1 MKKKISIEFENGA
14 IKSYLA
20 KDIAVIKFKS
30 NVFDTLT
37 DLTESDRLFKF
48 LEYIGKNSEIKALLV
63 LNSPGCLGEREYN
76 NFIKSLKQPAKKND
90 GYIKGNNL
98 SPRTIRCREI
108 NILDRIILR
117 LIELKKITFI
127 GLQGEV
133 VTPFFG
139 ASLSFDFRYAS
150 RDVCFS
156 LAHTKYGL
164 HPSGALPFFLPRFLN
179 YSQAIEILLTQKRI
193 CAEKALE
200 LGLVSRLFDKG
211 DFESRCLEAV
221 LELNTIDIA
230 SVINTKQ
237 LIHYPREELKNFF
250 NNENVMLY

>member
-14 IKSYLA
+14 IKNYLSSN
-20 KDIAVIKFKS
+20 IAVIKFK
-30 NVFDTLT
+30 NKIFDTLT
-37 DLTESDRLFKF
+37 DLTESDRLFEF
-48 LEYIGKNSEIKALLV
+48 LEYISKNPGIKALLV
-63 LNSPGCLGEREYN
+63 LNCPGCFGEREYH
-76 NFIKSLKQPAKKND
+76 NFIKSLKQRAQEND

-98 SPRTIRCREI
+98 SPKTTRCREI

-117 LIELKKITFI
+117 IIELKKITFI

-164 HPSGALPFFLPRFLN
+164 HPSGAVPFFLPRFLN

-200 LGLVSRLFDKG
+200 LGLISRLFDNG

-221 LELNTIDIA
+221 SEFNNIDIA

-237 LIHYPREELKNFF
+237 LLHYPREELKNFF
-250 NNENVMLY
+250 NNENVMLS